1 MTVYALRVWVPDR
14 PGALGQVASRIGAV
28 RGDVVGIEI
37 LERGAGQVIDELLV
51 ELPDDTLVD
60 LLVAE
65 VSQVD
70 GVAVEDVHALVSRR
84 PDGGTLAL
92 QATIRLATT
101 PPDRL
106 VAALCDE
113 LMALTEADW
122 VVAVQL
128 ASGEVLAQL
137 GSGADPGWAAAFLAG
152 SQHLGDPAD
161 AAGAP
166 ADLAW
171 AHLPGLGIAVA
182 VERRRWGFRAVERQ
196 HLADLGRLTDALATI
211 ATAPRP

>member
-37 LERGAGQVIDELLV
+37 LERGGGQVVDELIV
-51 ELPDDTLVD
+51 ELPDDTLVE

-84 PDGGTLAL
+84 ADGGTLAL
-92 QATIRLATT
+92 QAATRLATV

-106 VAALCDE
+106 VVALCDE
-113 LMALTEADW
+113 LMALTDADW
-122 VVAVQL
+122 VVAVDL
-128 ASGEVLAQL
+128 ATGEVLAQH
-137 GSGADPGWAAAFLAG
+137 GTGADPGWVAAFLVG
-152 SQHLGDPAD
+152 SQHLEDPGEAS
-161 AAGAP
+161 GAP
-166 ADLAW
+166 PDLAW
-171 AHLPGLGIAVA
+171 AHLPRLGVAVA
-182 VERRRWGFRAVERQ
+182 VERRRWSFRAVERQ
-196 HLADLGRLTDALATI
+196 HLGDLGRLTDALATI
-211 ATAPRP
+211 ASAPRP